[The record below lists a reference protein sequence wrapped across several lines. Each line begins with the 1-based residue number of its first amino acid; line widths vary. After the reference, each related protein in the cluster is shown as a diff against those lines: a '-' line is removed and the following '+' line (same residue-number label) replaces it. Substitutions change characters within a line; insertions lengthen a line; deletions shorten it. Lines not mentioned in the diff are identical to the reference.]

1 MYYINVP
8 DVTYSVLGK
17 TLNLAQ
23 SINHVFLRFLLSL
36 GKIRYAYF
44 FTYFYEIVYARVCN
58 SCNKDRAVRRACQL
72 RQSFIAYTSCISTP
86 QHRLIVFIYLSLFTI
101 QYASTSNTETSN

>member
-23 SINHVFLRFLLSL
+23 SINHVFLRFLLFL

-44 FTYFYEIVYARVCN
+44 LRISMKLCMLVCVTVAIKTVLSGAPASYANRLLHTLPASVHH
-58 SCNKDRAVRRACQL
+58 
-72 RQSFIAYTSCISTP
+72 STD
-86 QHRLIVFIYLSLFTI
+86 
-101 QYASTSNTETSN
+101 